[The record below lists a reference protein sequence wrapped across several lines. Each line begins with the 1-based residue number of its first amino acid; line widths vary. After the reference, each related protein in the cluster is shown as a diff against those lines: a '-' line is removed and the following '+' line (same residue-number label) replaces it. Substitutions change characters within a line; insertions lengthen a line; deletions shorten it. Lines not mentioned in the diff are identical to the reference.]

1 MQHIVVQPHST
12 ALILLGAVSA
22 ALLVAIAAVRGRPRT
37 REPQS
42 PPRQYRPLASVLTA
56 IKEDGSSLVDVNSSG
71 SSRSR
76 EDSTLSFEAVQ
87 VARRRAWVLEAAEK
101 PVPVPLR

>member
-42 PPRQYRPLASVLTA
+42 PRQYRPLASVLTA